1 MNRRT
6 ICRILQKKHED
17 FISSIKDERVR
28 GLVDKKSIITGGAIA
43 SMLLNEN
50 IKDFDYYFLDKNT
63 VREVAQY
70 YVNQFNET
78 HPEINRKPQVR
89 EEEDRIKIWVQSA
102 GMVSENGD
110 QGYQYFESQPDEVGM
125 DYIEEALSD
134 ADETD
139 SKPMEELD
147 KQKGKYRP
155 VFMSANAI
163 TLSDKVQ
170 LVIRFYGQPEEVH
183 KNYDFIHCC
192 NYWTSGDGRLVLNSA
207 ALESLLCKHLQYQG
221 SLYPVCSVIRTRKFL
236 KTGWYINAGQYLKM
250 CFQISE
256 LDLTDIKVLDEQLT
270 GVDAAY
276 FFQVIE
282 YCKKRQLEDPEFK
295 VTAPY
300 LISIID
306 KIFG

>member
-1 MNRRT
+1 MNRRL
-6 ICRILQKKHED
+6 ISRILQKKHED
-17 FISSIKDERVR
+17 FIASIKDPKIKQ
-28 GLVDKKSIITGGAIA
+28 LVDNKSIITGGAIA
-43 SMLLNEN
+43 SMLLNEKV
-50 IKDFDYYFLDKNT
+50 KDFDYYFLDRDT
-63 VREVAQY
+63 VKAVAEY
-70 YVNQFNET
+70 YVKEFNEA
-78 HPEINRKPQVR
+78 HPEITIKPKVK
-89 EEEDRIKIWVQSA
+89 EDGGRIKIWVQSA
-102 GMVSENGD
+102 GMISENGD
-110 QGYQYFESQPDEVGM
+110 DGYRFFESQPDEVGM
-125 DYIEEALSD
+125 DYIDGVLSD

-147 KQKGKYRP
+147 KERGKYRP

-170 LVIRFYGQPEEVH
+170 LVIRFYGEPDEVH

-192 NYWTSGDGRLVLNSA
+192 NYWKSSDGKLVLHPA
-207 ALESLLCKHLQYQG
+207 ALESLLCKNLQYQG

-236 KTGWYINAGQYLKM
+236 KNGWYINAGQYLKM

-256 LDLTDIKVLDEQLT
+256 LDLARMDILEEQLT

-276 FFQVIE
+276 FFQVLE
-282 YCKKRQLEDPEFK
+282 YCKKRMSEDPEFK